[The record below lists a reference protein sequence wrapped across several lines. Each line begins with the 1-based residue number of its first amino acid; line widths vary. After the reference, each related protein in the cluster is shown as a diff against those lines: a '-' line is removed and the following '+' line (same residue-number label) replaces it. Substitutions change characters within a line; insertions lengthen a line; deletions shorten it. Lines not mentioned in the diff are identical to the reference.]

1 MKKSLLFLLSF
12 ICVIAILVTQP
23 SVRQKLYSYFRK
35 NRLDASANVL
45 GVFTNNVKQKASK
58 SIQND
63 SNSIKTETKNS
74 LQKVVQDTTS
84 AITTFVE
91 TKTQSALDSAFNN
104 EAPLIVTTNDTPTH
118 IINFLS
124 GNNQSIT
131 IRKGNKF
138 ILAVKNVP
146 SHFCLFISTTK
157 FALQNNIN
165 LSITINSI
173 GSYPLR
179 FDYCDTKQSQFGS
192 IVVE

>member
-1 MKKSLLFLLSF
+1 MKKSLIFLLSF
-12 ICVIAILVTQP
+12 IFVIAILVTQP
-23 SVRQKLYSYFRK
+23 TIRQKFHSYFRK
-35 NRLDASANVL
+35 NRLDASTNVL

-58 SIQND
+58 SIQNE

-124 GNNQSIT
+124 GNNQSIK

-165 LSITINSI
+165 LSITINGI

>member
-1 MKKSLLFLLSF
+1 MKKSLIFLLSF
-12 ICVIAILVTQP
+12 IFVIAILVTQP
-23 SVRQKLYSYFRK
+23 TIRQKFHSYFRK
-35 NRLDASANVL
+35 NRLDASTNVL

>member
-1 MKKSLLFLLSF
+1 MKKLPLIILALAVVIAVIFTQPRIKQLFLG
-12 ICVIAILVTQP
+12 
-23 SVRQKLYSYFRK
+23 YFQQ
-35 NRLDASANVL
+35 NRLAAPASVL
-45 GVFTNNVKQKASK
+45 GVFTKNIKQKASN
-58 SIQND
+58 SIQNE

-74 LQKVVQDTTS
+74 LQKVVQDTTN
-84 AITTFVE
+84 AVTTFVE

-104 EAPLIVTTNDTPTH
+104 DNPQIVTTNDTPTH

-124 GNNQSIT
+124 DNNQSIT

-146 SHFCLFISTTK
+146 AHFCLFISTSK
-157 FALQNNIN
+157 FTLQDNVN
-165 LSITINSI
+165 LAITIKNT

>member
-1 MKKSLLFLLSF
+1 MKKSLIFLLSF
-12 ICVIAILVTQP
+12 IFVIAILVTQP
-23 SVRQKLYSYFRK
+23 TIRQKFHSYFRK
-35 NRLDASANVL
+35 NRLDASTNVL

-58 SIQND
+58 SIQNE

>member
-1 MKKSLLFLLSF
+1 MKKSLIFLLSF
-12 ICVIAILVTQP
+12 IFVIAILVTQP
-23 SVRQKLYSYFRK
+23 TIRQKFHSYFRK
-35 NRLDASANVL
+35 NRLDASTNVL

-165 LSITINSI
+165 LSITINGI